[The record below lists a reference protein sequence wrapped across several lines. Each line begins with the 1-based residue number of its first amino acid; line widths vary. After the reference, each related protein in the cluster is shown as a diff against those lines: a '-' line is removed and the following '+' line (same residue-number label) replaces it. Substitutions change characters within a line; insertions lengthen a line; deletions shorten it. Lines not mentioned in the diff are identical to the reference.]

1 MNLQP
6 SPEQKIIGCSLSNYL
21 ADRRRQILDEWIARV
36 LRDKDVPAANQQSL
50 VQLEDH
56 IPQILDD
63 LSRALD
69 EAFSQQI
76 KDRIA
81 WRAGI
86 HGRIRWQ
93 QNYNMPQIIREISD
107 LRTVLICHLAEF
119 NDKRM
124 PDLNGELGV
133 FATVVLHS
141 FFDLLILFA
150 VDQYHASAKNFSP
163 PEKV

>member
-6 SPEQKIIGCSLSNYL
+6 SPEQKIVGCSLSNFL

-36 LRDKDVPAANQQSL
+36 LRDKDVPSANQQSL

-69 EAFSQQI
+69 EAFHQQI
-76 KDRIA
+76 KNRIA
-81 WRAGI
+81 WRAAI
-86 HGRIRWQ
+86 HGQVRWQ
-93 QNYNMPQIIREISD
+93 QNYDMPQIIREISD

-124 PDLNGELGV
+124 PDLNGELGL
-133 FATVVLHS
+133 FATVVVHS
-141 FFDLLILFA
+141 FF
-150 VDQYHASAKNFSP
+150 
-163 PEKV
+163 